1 MSICTRGL
9 CCGITYTAYCSGMC
23 DDMRETFLWHTVNLE
38 KCHSE
43 EAVGADYDTAQR
55 PAADSNGLKVY
66 FEE

>member
-1 MSICTRGL
+1 M
-9 CCGITYTAYCSGMC
+9 AYHSGMC